1 MVGPPQSAAPKLEAV
16 TKQPPSSTPPPP
28 KPPEVVSKP
37 LVANPFEI
45 WKQKQM
51 VEMISEHPMMKDW
64 AFTAQNRN
72 LRDSTHLIVGKH
84 PLIPHKSKVHQSLL
98 TLLVLDPPKDPDAAR
113 ASLNM
118 FSRVCPP
125 TRCLEIWE
133 PMVEAKVP
141 QSDDIRRAAGVMVE
155 LMSLQLT
162 SATRQ
167 RLERLANGK

>member
-1 MVGPPQSAAPKLEAV
+1 
-16 TKQPPSSTPPPP
+16 
-28 KPPEVVSKP
+28 
-37 LVANPFEI
+37 
-45 WKQKQM
+45 
-51 VEMISEHPMMKDW
+51 
-64 AFTAQNRN
+64 
-72 LRDSTHLIVGKH
+72 VGKH